1 MSSIKNMPLENEKNV
16 PLFFLGDVS
25 LYFLKYGL
33 VILKNPLPF
42 LMHLYGRFWFHVWL
56 LCPVYQYLEI
66 QFKSNL
72 PRGFD
77 PEFWLNSTHTCINYL
92 EVLYC
97 KHTMVCF
104 ESTKLFFTGQ
114 LETKNMWSQKSK
126 TPFDGFFCNS

>member
-77 PEFWLNSTHTCINYL
+77 PEFWLNSTHTYINYL

-97 KHTMVCF
+97 KHIMVWF
-104 ESTKLFFTGQ
+104 ESMKLFFTGQ
-114 LETKNMWSQKSK
+114 LETKNV
-126 TPFDGFFCNS
+126 